1 MKTAR
6 PTKEIDDK
14 DEYEPSE
21 QQKRKSELMVRIDKF
36 LKLHV
41 SSS

>member
-1 MKTAR
+1 MKAAR
-6 PTKEIDDK
+6 HTEEIDDK
-14 DEYEPSE
+14 DEYKPSE
-21 QQKRKSELMVRIDKF
+21 QQKRKAELLIRIDKF